1 MGIKISDLSYIK
13 EKEILKNINMQI
25 DNSEIYTILG
35 FGKTTLLNIITNNI
49 KDFNGSVKNSFKNIS
64 YIKENIEKHFIN
76 INLKK
81 EMKLFKNKNNIDK
94 VLEILNIDKE
104 FLNKN
109 VFNEDYMDMK
119 KSALFLGIIKKS
131 DLIVFDEPFYGL
143 SKTDKEEMV
152 KIIKKIKKEFNIP
165 IIITSN
171 DTESIHKV
179 SDYIYVIDKE
189 IIIEGNKYDVFK
201 EKELLNKH
209 GIVIPKIIEFSS
221 EVLDKKKIKMGYR
234 DDIND
239 LIKDIYRY
247 AK

>member
-1 MGIKISDLSYIK
+1 
-13 EKEILKNINMQI
+13 
-25 DNSEIYTILG
+25 
-35 FGKTTLLNIITNNI
+35 
-49 KDFNGSVKNSFKNIS
+49 
-64 YIKENIEKHFIN
+64 
-76 INLKK
+76 
-81 EMKLFKNKNNIDK
+81 
-94 VLEILNIDKE
+94 
-104 FLNKN
+104 
-109 VFNEDYMDMK
+109 
-119 KSALFLGIIKKS
+119 
-131 DLIVFDEPFYGL
+131 
-143 SKTDKEEMV
+143 MV
-152 KIIKKIKKEFNIP
+152 KKIKKIKKEFNKP

-201 EKELLNKH
+201 EKKLLNKH
-209 GIVIPKIIEFSS
+209 GIVIPKIMEFSS